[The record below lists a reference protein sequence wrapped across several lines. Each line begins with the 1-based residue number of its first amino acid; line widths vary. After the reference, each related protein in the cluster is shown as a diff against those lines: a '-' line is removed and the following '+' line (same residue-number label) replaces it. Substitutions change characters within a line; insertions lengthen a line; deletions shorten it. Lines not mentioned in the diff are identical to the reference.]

1 VTIPKAVVRA
11 FRIEAL
17 DENGSWKVVTEENNN
32 YQRLV
37 RIRKSVET
45 VAVRF
50 IPLATWGAE
59 NAHLFAWDIK

>member
-1 VTIPKAVVRA
+1 MVRE

-17 DENGSWKVVTEENNN
+17 DENGSWQVIAEENNN

-37 RIRKSVET
+37 RIRKNVKT
-45 VAVRF
+45 IAVRF

-59 NAHLFAWDIK
+59 NAHLFAWNIK